1 MCVANIAEYGEG
13 SAASKL
19 GDIYSLGI
27 ILLEMFTGTSPTD
40 DMFKDSLNLH
50 EFATAA
56 FPDRALEI
64 ADQTIWLH
72 ETNYTDATDASMTR
86 GIIQQSL
93 VSLFGLGISCSKQQP
108 RERMVLADAVSKIN
122 AIRDEDLKSRVVG
135 QRAIEH

>member
-40 DMFKDSLNLH
+40 DMFKDSMNLH
-50 EFATAA
+50 KFATAA

-93 VSLFGLGISCSKQQP
+93 VSLFEQDMPSPK
-108 RERMVLADAVSKIN
+108 
-122 AIRDEDLKSRVVG
+122 RDTKLC
-135 QRAIEH
+135 